1 MEVTKKIESE
11 DLKRLQDLNTE
22 ISNIIV
28 SLGQIELNKAA
39 LENQKNQL
47 LANFAQLQQ
56 TQEELAND
64 LTQKYGDGN
73 IDLASGE
80 ITSLR

>member
-28 SLGQIELNKAA
+28 SLRQIELNKAA

-56 TQEELAND
+56 TQEELTND